1 MRVTAAGC
9 LLVLLACLARP
20 AAADDLFAL
29 TAEETAAAAADFQQ
43 FCAIC
48 HGADRQGHANDNA
61 PSLRAESLFRS
72 GYPQPL
78 LDFVAYGRHGTPMGG
93 YLDEVG
99 GPLTAERLHRLLRW
113 LLEQVDVEPLD
124 LPLDP
129 VEGDVQRGAR
139 IFAHECA
146 TCHGEHGEGDIGPA
160 IGNPAM
166 LALTTDAFLR
176 YAIENGREGTDMP
189 AFRDELSAAD
199 IDAVTAFL
207 RSRAAGWSERQP
219 ALRPPP
225 APGDY
230 VLNPAGGDP
239 EFVLEDGLYLRA
251 RDLYEAV
258 QQRRR
263 LVILDTRVPSL
274 WQTGH
279 IAGAVPV
286 PYYFEDFERLA
297 GPLPKDGTWIVS
309 YCQCPRAEAEF
320 VTQKL
325 RAIGYAN
332 TAVLWE
338 GIQGWIAQGF
348 PIELGSQV
356 APVGGKQP

>member
-1 MRVTAAGC
+1 MSTCCRRSFLSLLLLAAGP
-9 LLVLLACLARP
+9 VQAQ
-20 AAADDLFAL
+20 DLFAL
-29 TAEETAAAAADFQQ
+29 TAEESAAAAADFQQ

-99 GPLTAERLHRLLRW
+99 GPLQAERLHRLLRW

-129 VEGDVQRGAR
+129 VAGNVQRGA
-139 IFAHECA
+139 AVYAGECA
-146 TCHGEHGEGDIGPA
+146 RCHGEQGEGDVGPA

-176 YAIENGREGTDMP
+176 YAIENGREGTEMP
-189 AFRDELSAAD
+189 AFRGRLSASD

-207 RSRAAGWSERQP
+207 RSRAEGWSQQERK
-219 ALRPPP
+219 LRPPP

-230 VLNPAGGDP
+230 VLNPDGADP

-251 RDLYEAV
+251 RDLHAAV
-258 QQRRR
+258 AQKRR

-279 IAGAVPV
+279 IPGAVPV

-297 GPLPKDGTWIVS
+297 GPLPQDGTWIVS

-325 RAIGYAN
+325 RAIGYDR

-348 PIELGSQV
+348 PVERGAYAASSG
-356 APVGGKQP
+356 AASP